1 MFIDKESERALI
13 IVAELLGVISA
24 ICLLIPAL
32 RDGRL
37 KLLIE
42 KLGPRIKN
50 PALEKLRSEWVARMR
65 ESLTRWDPLDFRLLV
80 AGIIL
85 AGFCSLIKLVV
96 AIYGN

>member
-1 MFIDKESERALI
+1 MFMDKGSEHALI
-13 IVAELLGVISA
+13 IIAELLGVISA
-24 ICLLIPAL
+24 ICLLIPAV

-37 KLLIE
+37 RLLIE
-42 KLGPRIKN
+42 KLRPSISN
-50 PALEKLRSEWVARMR
+50 PTLEKLRAQWVARMR

-85 AGFCSLIKLVV
+85 AGVCSSIKLVV